1 MLLFYVNSSI
11 YIEVKNMEEEKLS
24 RADTKRLFIQELE
37 RYLLRISQEGDRL
50 RKSSTKFSVARYSG
64 LGSKIKLY
72 LSNEQIYVRVFT
84 NGEINISYYDTF
96 YGTETRKEISPKFT
110 DGTYTKNE
118 VKLMIKET
126 KKFIREYLR

>member
-1 MLLFYVNSSI
+1 
-11 YIEVKNMEEEKLS
+11 MEEEKLS
-24 RADTKRLFIQELE
+24 RADTKCLFIQELE
-37 RYLLRISQEGDRL
+37 RYLLRISQKGDCL

-84 NGEINISYYDTF
+84 SGEINISYYDTF

-110 DGTYTKNE
+110 DGTYTENE

-126 KKFIREYLR
+126 KKFIRESLR

>member
-11 YIEVKNMEEEKLS
+11 YIEVKNMEDEKLS

-37 RYLLRISQEGDRL
+37 RYLLRISQKGDRL
-50 RKSSTKFSVARYSG
+50 RESSTKFSVARYSG

-84 NGEINISYYDTF
+84 SGEINISYYDTF

-110 DGTYTKNE
+110 DGTYTENE

-126 KKFIREYLR
+126 KKFIRESLR

>member
-37 RYLLRISQEGDRL
+37 RYLLRISQKGDRL

-84 NGEINISYYDTF
+84 NGEINISYF

-110 DGTYTKNE
+110 DGTYTENE

-126 KKFIREYLR
+126 KKFIRESLR

>member
-1 MLLFYVNSSI
+1 NSSI

-37 RYLLRISQEGDRL
+37 RYLLRISQKGDRL

-84 NGEINISYYDTF
+84 SGEINISYYDTF

-110 DGTYTKNE
+110 DGTYTENE

-126 KKFIREYLR
+126 KKFIRESLR

>member
-37 RYLLRISQEGDRL
+37 RYLLRISQKGDRL
-50 RKSSTKFSVARYSG
+50 RKSSTKFSVARYSC

-72 LSNEQIYVRVFT
+72 LYNEQIYVRVFT
-84 NGEINISYYDTF
+84 SGEINISYYDTF

-110 DGTYTKNE
+110 DGTYTENE

-126 KKFIREYLR
+126 KKFIRESLR

>member
-1 MLLFYVNSSI
+1 
-11 YIEVKNMEEEKLS
+11 MEEEKLS

-37 RYLLRISQEGDRL
+37 RYLLRISQKGDHL

-84 NGEINISYYDTF
+84 SGEINISYYDTF

-110 DGTYTKNE
+110 DGTYTENE

-126 KKFIREYLR
+126 KKFIRESLR

>member
-50 RKSSTKFSVARYSG
+50 RKSSTKFSVTRYSG

-84 NGEINISYYDTF
+84 SGEINISYYDTF

-110 DGTYTKNE
+110 DGTYTENE

-126 KKFIREYLR
+126 KKFIRESLR

>member
-11 YIEVKNMEEEKLS
+11 YVEVKNMEEEKLS

-126 KKFIREYLR
+126 KKFIRESLR

>member
-96 YGTETRKEISPKFT
+96 YGNETRKEISPKFT

-126 KKFIREYLR
+126 KKFIRESLR

>member
-37 RYLLRISQEGDRL
+37 RYLLRISQKGDRL
-50 RKSSTKFSVARYSG
+50 RKSSTKFSVTRYSG

-84 NGEINISYYDTF
+84 SGEINISNYDTF

-110 DGTYTKNE
+110 DGTYTENE

-126 KKFIREYLR
+126 KKFIRESLR

>member
-37 RYLLRISQEGDRL
+37 RYLLRISQKGDRL
-50 RKSSTKFSVARYSG
+50 RKSSTKFSVTRYSG

-84 NGEINISYYDTF
+84 SGEINISYYDTF
-96 YGTETRKEISPKFT
+96 YGTETRKEISTKFT
-110 DGTYTKNE
+110 DGTYTENE

-126 KKFIREYLR
+126 KKFIRESLR

>member
-37 RYLLRISQEGDRL
+37 RYLLRISQKGDRL

-84 NGEINISYYDTF
+84 SGEINISYYDTF
-96 YGTETRKEISPKFT
+96 YGIETRKEISPKFT
-110 DGTYTKNE
+110 DGTYTENE

-126 KKFIREYLR
+126 KKFIRESLR

>member
-1 MLLFYVNSSI
+1 MLLFYVNSRI

-126 KKFIREYLR
+126 KKFIRESLR

>member
-126 KKFIREYLR
+126 KKFIRESLR

>member
-1 MLLFYVNSSI
+1 
-11 YIEVKNMEEEKLS
+11 MEEEKLS

-96 YGTETRKEISPKFT
+96 YGTETRKEIYGRYASLYCEFRQ
-110 DGTYTKNE
+110 
-118 VKLMIKET
+118 IQ
-126 KKFIREYLR
+126 

>member
-11 YIEVKNMEEEKLS
+11 YIEVKNMEEEK
-24 RADTKRLFIQELE
+24 LFIQELE

-126 KKFIREYLR
+126 KKFIRESLR

>member
-1 MLLFYVNSSI
+1 MLIFYVNSSI

-37 RYLLRISQEGDRL
+37 RYLLRISQKGDRL

-84 NGEINISYYDTF
+84 SGEINISYYDTF

-110 DGTYTKNE
+110 DGTYTENE

-126 KKFIREYLR
+126 KKFIRESLR

>member
-37 RYLLRISQEGDRL
+37 RYLLRISQKGDRL
-50 RKSSTKFSVARYSG
+50 RKSSTKFSVTRYSG

-110 DGTYTKNE
+110 DGTYTENE

-126 KKFIREYLR
+126 KKFIRESLR

>member
-37 RYLLRISQEGDRL
+37 RYLLRISQKGDRL

-84 NGEINISYYDTF
+84 SGEINISYYDTF

-110 DGTYTKNE
+110 DGTYTENE

-126 KKFIREYLR
+126 KKFIRESLR

>member
-110 DGTYTKNE
+110 DGTYTENE

-126 KKFIREYLR
+126 KKFIRESLR

>member
-84 NGEINISYYDTF
+84 SGEINISYYDTF

-110 DGTYTKNE
+110 DGTYTENE

-126 KKFIREYLR
+126 KKFIRESLR

>member
-1 MLLFYVNSSI
+1 
-11 YIEVKNMEEEKLS
+11 MEEEKLS

-37 RYLLRISQEGDRL
+37 HYLLRISQKGDRL

-84 NGEINISYYDTF
+84 SGEINISYYDTF

-110 DGTYTKNE
+110 DGTYTENE

-126 KKFIREYLR
+126 KKFIRESLR

>member
-1 MLLFYVNSSI
+1 
-11 YIEVKNMEEEKLS
+11 IEVKNMEEEKLS

-126 KKFIREYLR
+126 KKFIRESLR

>member
-37 RYLLRISQEGDRL
+37 RYLLRISQKGDRL

-72 LSNEQIYVRVFT
+72 LFNEQIYVRVFT
-84 NGEINISYYDTF
+84 SGEINISYYDTF

-110 DGTYTKNE
+110 DGTYTENE

-126 KKFIREYLR
+126 KKFIRESLR

>member
-37 RYLLRISQEGDRL
+37 RYLLRISQKGDRL
-50 RKSSTKFSVARYSG
+50 RKSSTKFSVARYSC
-64 LGSKIKLY
+64 LASKIKLY

-84 NGEINISYYDTF
+84 SGEINISYYDTF

-110 DGTYTKNE
+110 DGTYTENE

-126 KKFIREYLR
+126 KKFIRESLR

>member
-1 MLLFYVNSSI
+1 
-11 YIEVKNMEEEKLS
+11 MEEEKLS

-37 RYLLRISQEGDRL
+37 RYLLRISQKGDRL

-64 LGSKIKLY
+64 LESKIKLY

-84 NGEINISYYDTF
+84 SGEINISYYDTF

-110 DGTYTKNE
+110 DGTYTENE

-126 KKFIREYLR
+126 KKFIRESLR

>member
-1 MLLFYVNSSI
+1 MLLFYVNSGI

-37 RYLLRISQEGDRL
+37 RYLLRISQKGDRL

-84 NGEINISYYDTF
+84 SGEINISYYDTF

-110 DGTYTKNE
+110 DGTYTENE
-118 VKLMIKET
+118 VKSMIKET
-126 KKFIREYLR
+126 KKFIRESLR

>member
-37 RYLLRISQEGDRL
+37 RYLLRISQKGDRL
-50 RKSSTKFSVARYSG
+50 RKSSTKFSVTRYSG

-84 NGEINISYYDTF
+84 SGEINISYYDTF

-110 DGTYTKNE
+110 DGTYTENE

-126 KKFIREYLR
+126 KKFIRESLR

>member
-1 MLLFYVNSSI
+1 
-11 YIEVKNMEEEKLS
+11 MEEEKLS

-37 RYLLRISQEGDRL
+37 RYLLRISQKGDRL
-50 RKSSTKFSVARYSG
+50 RKSSTKFSVTRYSG

-84 NGEINISYYDTF
+84 SGEINISYYDTF

-110 DGTYTKNE
+110 DGTYTENE

-126 KKFIREYLR
+126 KKFIRESLR

>member
-96 YGTETRKEISPKFT
+96 YGTETRKEISPKFI

-126 KKFIREYLR
+126 KKFIRESLR

>member
-1 MLLFYVNSSI
+1 
-11 YIEVKNMEEEKLS
+11 MEEEKLS

-37 RYLLRISQEGDRL
+37 RYLLRISQKGDRL
-50 RKSSTKFSVARYSG
+50 RKSSTKFSVTRYSG

-84 NGEINISYYDTF
+84 SGEINISYYDTF

-110 DGTYTKNE
+110 DETYTENE

-126 KKFIREYLR
+126 KKFIRESLR

>member
-1 MLLFYVNSSI
+1 
-11 YIEVKNMEEEKLS
+11 MEEEKLS

-37 RYLLRISQEGDRL
+37 RCLLRISQKGDRL

-84 NGEINISYYDTF
+84 SGEINISYYDTF

-110 DGTYTKNE
+110 DGTYTENE

-126 KKFIREYLR
+126 KKFIRESLR

>member
-24 RADTKRLFIQELE
+24 RANTKRLFIQELE

-126 KKFIREYLR
+126 KKFIRESLR

>member
-37 RYLLRISQEGDRL
+37 RNLLRISQKGDRL

-84 NGEINISYYDTF
+84 SGEINISYYDTF

-110 DGTYTKNE
+110 DGTYTENE

-126 KKFIREYLR
+126 KKFIRESLR

>member
-1 MLLFYVNSSI
+1 
-11 YIEVKNMEEEKLS
+11 MEEEKLS

-37 RYLLRISQEGDRL
+37 RYLLRISQKGDRL

-84 NGEINISYYDTF
+84 SGEINISYYDTF
-96 YGTETRKEISPKFT
+96 YGTETRKEISTKFT
-110 DGTYTKNE
+110 DGTYTENE

-126 KKFIREYLR
+126 KKFIRESLR

>member
-37 RYLLRISQEGDRL
+37 RYLLRISQKGDRL

-84 NGEINISYYDTF
+84 SGDINISYYDTF

-110 DGTYTKNE
+110 DGTYTENE

-126 KKFIREYLR
+126 KKFIRESLR